1 MSKCERESQDLCVSK
16 LHGKDVK
23 SRGCRRL
30 VKKRQETDV
39 NDQKGSEAL
48 SGSRNVLIQKP
59 TFRPRHSTFERKAW
73 PCMILG
79 DSSS

>member
-30 VKKRQETDV
+30 VKKCQEMEV
-39 NDQKGSEAL
+39 NDRMESQAS
-48 SGSRNVLIQKP
+48 SGSSNVLD
-59 TFRPRHSTFERKAW
+59 TKA
-73 PCMILG
+73 
-79 DSSS
+79 